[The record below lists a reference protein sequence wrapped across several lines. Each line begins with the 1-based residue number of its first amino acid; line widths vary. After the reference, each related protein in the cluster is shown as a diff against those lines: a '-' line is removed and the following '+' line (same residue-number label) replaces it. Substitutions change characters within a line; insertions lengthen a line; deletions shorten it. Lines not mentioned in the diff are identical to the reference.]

1 MMGNRD
7 GTEVV
12 QDAFNGHNRPD
23 AVVEGVE
30 QPHGQV
36 GGVLV
41 QQLIEPC
48 QTSQTR
54 SSRL

>member
-12 QDAFNGHNRPD
+12 QDAFNGYDRPD